1 MNDKAVCR
9 IAPATLDLLKIYK
22 VKFVHFCADF
32 IEEVS
37 MKWMDRPSVTE
48 IDRGGVNEMDRQ
60 TKFQKMEMPQKC
72 TKFL

>member
-9 IAPATLDLLKIYK
+9 TSPATPGLLKIYK
-22 VKFVHFCADF
+22 VTFRHFCADY

-48 IDRGGVNEMDRQ
+48 IDRGGVDEMDRQ
-60 TKFQKMEMPQKC
+60 TKFQKMTMPQKC
-72 TKFL
+72 T